1 MAREADHYNVGEV
14 GQILG
19 VSPAR
24 VRQMLRAGELE
35 GERGPEPVEGVPGP
49 WRVRAGAVHAFQ
61 ERHKVAAEDAET
73 TVALPPGAT
82 LPGPDVAVGQ
92 PAGERTADT
101 PTVTSERL
109 SEGVSD
115 LRNKAEQLLGDL
127 DRLEGQL
134 EAAEVEQLALR
145 EALRRERER
154 AEALEAEFEAGR
166 SGREQGG
173 EGGRGGSWR
182 RLFGG

>member
-14 GQILG
+14 GRILG

-49 WRVRAGAVHAFQ
+49 WRVKAGAVHAFQ
-61 ERHKVAAEDAET
+61 ERHRAAEVDAET
-73 TVALPPGAT
+73 TVALPPDAMF
-82 LPGPDVAVGQ
+82 PGPDSVAGQ

-115 LRNKAEQLLGDL
+115 LRNKAEQLLGNL

-145 EALRRERER
+145 ETLRREKER
-154 AEALEAEFEAGR
+154 ADRLEAELDAER
-166 SGREQGG
+166 TGRERGG
-173 EGGRGGSWR
+173 EARGGSWR
-182 RLFGG
+182 RLFRG

>member
-14 GQILG
+14 ARILG

-24 VRQMLRAGELE
+24 VRQMLRAGEME

-49 WRVRAGAVHAFQ
+49 WRVSASAVHAYQ
-61 ERHKVAAEDAET
+61 ERHRAAEDAET
-73 TVALPPGAT
+73 TVALPPGAV
-82 LPGPDVAVGQ
+82 LPGPDAATGLQ
-92 PAGERTADT
+92 TGERTADT

-115 LRNKAEQLLGDL
+115 LRSKAEQLLADL

-145 EALRRERER
+145 EALRREKER
-154 AEALEAEFEAGR
+154 ADALEAELEAAR
-166 SGREQGG
+166 TGRERGG
-173 EGGRGGSWR
+173 EARGGTWR